1 MVLDQKFTNR
11 KNKIAQIEANTPATS
26 VHLTLL
32 HFNDVYEIIPVSGGR
47 LGGLARVAAL
57 RKELARANPNTR
69 VFFGGDLYNPSG
81 LGGAL
86 VDGTRLDGKQAVAVM
101 NRVGVDYMTFGDHE
115 INTVNDEQFAQ
126 RLAETHF
133 QVVSSNVFAPDG
145 APFASA
151 RSTVMKNAIF
161 TITNARGD
169 ALRIGVFGLTKPIRL
184 PQMAYIYLDWRVA
197 AAEQVAALENQVD
210 LLIALTHLPQADDEW
225 LAANFSAIDLILGGD
240 EHQHLKVEGAP
251 GHAPIYKADS
261 NARSVYILDLF
272 YDTVEGGLQIVD
284 HLQPIT
290 DSLPDDPETLAE
302 TEFWVERAFATFR
315 AAGWEP
321 TEVVGYA
328 PLDLDGFE
336 AAVRS
341 HPTTYTHLITQA
353 MQNAVPGADLAI
365 VCSWAI
371 RLDDLLPAGSP
382 ITRYD
387 IWRTFSYGLSSVYGV
402 ETPASLLAEILDFG
416 RGKVGSGSYLLTTP
430 NVAWDGSRWRIG
442 GVVLN
447 EERTYLVAM
456 ADDLLNDYLFYINKE
471 RAGEVRCL
479 GAYGDIGQALVAEL
493 QRVG

>member
-1 MVLDQKFTNR
+1 MVLDSQLTNR
-11 KNKIAQIEANTPATS
+11 KLKIDRAKADSAAAS

-47 LGGLARVAAL
+47 LGGLARVASL

-69 VFFGGDLYNPSG
+69 LFFGGDLYNPSG
-81 LGGAL
+81 LGGAV
-86 VDGTRLDGKQAVAVM
+86 VDGARLDGRQAVAVM

-115 INTVNDEQFAQ
+115 INTINDAQFAQ

-133 QVVSSNVFAPDG
+133 PMLSSNVFAADG
-145 APFASA
+145 APFASGQTRVA
-151 RSTVMKNAIF
+151 QNDIF
-161 TITNARGD
+161 TVANAQGNAVRV
-169 ALRIGVFGLTKPIRL
+169 GVFGLTKPIRL
-184 PQMAYIYLDWRVA
+184 PQMAYAYTDWREA
-197 AAEQVAALENQVD
+197 AAQQVALLEDQVD

-225 LAANFSAIDLILGGD
+225 LASHFPAIDLILGGD
-240 EHQHLKVEGAP
+240 EHQHLKVAGAA
-251 GHAPIYKADS
+251 GRAPIYKADS

-272 YDTVEGGLQIVD
+272 YDTASGDLQILD

-315 AAGWEP
+315 VAGWEP
-321 TEVVGYA
+321 TEVVGVA
-328 PLDLDGFE
+328 SVDLDGFE

-341 HPTTYTHLITQA
+341 HPTAYTELITQA
-353 MQNAVPGADLAI
+353 MRTAVAGAELAI

-387 IWRTFSYGLSSVYGV
+387 IWRTFSYGLSPVYAV

-430 NVAWDGSRWRIG
+430 NVTWTGDGWQID
-442 GVVLN
+442 GVALDGA
-447 EERTYLVAM
+447 RSYLVAM
-456 ADDLLNDYLFYINKE
+456 ADDLLHDYLFYINKA

-479 GAYGDIGQALVAEL
+479 GAYGDIGQALVAQL
-493 QRVG
+493 QRG

>member
-1 MVLDQKFTNR
+1 MVLDQKYTNR
-11 KNKIAQIEANTPATS
+11 QNKIARIESDATATS
-26 VHLTLL
+26 VHLTFCHL
-32 HFNDVYEIIPVSGGR
+32 NDVYEIIPVSGGR

-81 LGGAL
+81 LGGAW
-86 VDGTRLDGKQAVAVM
+86 VDGVRLDGKQAVAVM

-133 QVVSSNVFAPDG
+133 QVISSNVFAPDG
-145 APFASA
+145 VPFASG
-151 RSTVMKNAIF
+151 RSTVVKNDIF
-161 TITNARGD
+161 TVTNARGD
-169 ALRIGVFGLTKPIRL
+169 ALRVGVFGLTKPIRL
-184 PQMAYIYLDWRVA
+184 PQMTYVYVDWRTA
-197 AAEQVAALENQVD
+197 AAEQVALLGNQVD

-225 LAANFSAIDLILGGD
+225 LAANFPAIDLILGGD
-240 EHQHLKVEGAP
+240 EHQHLKVAGAANR
-251 GHAPIYKADS
+251 APIYKADS

-272 YDTVEGGLQIVD
+272 YDTASGDLQIVD

-290 DSLPDDPETLAE
+290 DGLADDPETLAE
-302 TEFWVERAFATFR
+302 TDFWVERAFATFR

-341 HPTTYTHLITQA
+341 HPTPYTHLITQA
-353 MQNAVPGADLAI
+353 MQNAVPGAALAI

-387 IWRTFSYGLSSVYGV
+387 IWRTFSYGLSPVYAV

-430 NVAWDGSRWRIG
+430 NVIWGGDGWQIDG
-442 GVVLN
+442 AALDG
-447 EERTYLVAM
+447 ERSYLVAM
-456 ADDLLNDYLFYINKE
+456 ADDLLDDYLFYISPA

-493 QRVG
+493 QRR

>member
-1 MVLDQKFTNR
+1 MVLDSQLTNR
-11 KNKIAQIEANTPATS
+11 KLKIDRAKADSAAAS

-57 RKELARANPNTR
+57 RKTLAQANPNTR
-69 VFFGGDLYNPSG
+69 LFFGGDLYNPSG
-81 LGGAL
+81 LGGAV
-86 VDGTRLDGKQAVAVM
+86 VDGERLDGRQAVAVM

-115 INTVNDEQFAQ
+115 INTINDAQFAQ
-126 RLAETHF
+126 RLAETNF
-133 QVVSSNVFAPDG
+133 PVISSNLFAPNG
-145 APFASA
+145 APFASGQTKVA
-151 RSTVMKNAIF
+151 QNEIF
-161 TITNARGD
+161 TATNARGD
-169 ALRIGVFGLTKPIRL
+169 ALRVGVFGLTKLIRL
-184 PQMAYIYLDWRVA
+184 PQMAFSYLDWREA
-197 AAEQVAALENQVD
+197 AAQQVALLENQVD

-225 LAANFSAIDLILGGD
+225 LAAHFPAIHLILGGD
-240 EHQHLKVEGAP
+240 EHQHLKVAGAA
-251 GHAPIYKADS
+251 GRAPIYKADS

-272 YDTVEGGLQIVD
+272 YDTATGGLQIVD

-321 TEVVGYA
+321 TEVVSSA
-328 PLDLDGFE
+328 PTDLDGFE

-341 HPTTYTHLITQA
+341 HPTAYTELITQA
-353 MQNAVPGADLAI
+353 MRNAVPGAELAI

-371 RLDDLLPAGSP
+371 RLDDLLPAGGP

-387 IWRTFSYGLSSVYGV
+387 IWRTFSYGLSPVYGV
-402 ETPASLLAEILDFG
+402 ETPGTLLAEILNFG

-430 NVAWDGSRWRIG
+430 NVTWTGDGWQIDG
-442 GVVLN
+442 AALDG
-447 EERTYLVAM
+447 ERSYLVAM
-456 ADDLLNDYLFYINKE
+456 ADDLLNDYLFYINKA

-479 GAYGDIGQALVAEL
+479 GEYGDIGQALVAQL
-493 QRVG
+493 QMA